1 MGIPVYFS
9 HIIKNYSQILKKI
22 QQKQS
27 FDVFFLDANS
37 IIYDVYYNIL
47 KSEVKFKSN
56 QELEKEII
64 KSTLLKLR
72 NLYDMFKIKK
82 EIVVCF
88 DGVAP
93 ISKLKQQRSRRFKT
107 WITKTLE
114 NDHDSTSWNTCS
126 ISPGTTFMDSL
137 NHELEKMEKE
147 HNSDS
152 RNTYKLTILTSEFPG
167 EGEQKLFEY
176 LRKNYPLVDNIDENM
191 KKNKINICIYGLDS
205 DLIMLSILH
214 NNFYENIYLYRDTP
228 EFIRNINKSFDP
240 NTNYLLNINLLSHFL
255 TIHANGESCASKNIN
270 KDKFRCNINY
280 IILFFLVGND
290 FIPHHPGLSLRL
302 NGAQDLHNM
311 FTSVLKTE
319 DLFYIEDNLIRL
331 DWYNLKR
338 VLKELSKIE
347 KCNMKEYNTY
357 KTNIK
362 QKMKFNRQIV
372 SNKSEL
378 LKHIPIFHNGDESYI
393 VSHDE
398 YISKRYYES
407 SFSVD
412 FNIQDICFHYLKNI
426 EWNLDYYLGQSRCD
440 YTYFYPYEHAP
451 LFEDCVKYVPLRC
464 ETLCQSKSSNTSY
477 KFIHPITQLLY
488 ILPSCYYDL
497 IDTSNIYMYS
507 LKENRDINILF
518 EHPSN
523 LIIRLEHDF
532 VKYFFESSIVF
543 KHVNIHQLENH
554 VSKIIQI

>member
-1 MGIPVYFS
+1 
-9 HIIKNYSQILKKI
+9 
-22 QQKQS
+22 
-27 FDVFFLDANS
+27 
-37 IIYDVYYNIL
+37 
-47 KSEVKFKSN
+47 
-56 QELEKEII
+56 
-64 KSTLLKLR
+64 
-72 NLYDMFKIKK
+72 MFQIKK

-107 WITKTLE
+107 WIAKNME
-114 NDHDSTSWNTCS
+114 GDGEHSSSWNTCA
-126 ISPGTTFMDSL
+126 ISPGTTFMDTL
-137 NHELEKMEKE
+137 NRELEKMQQEY
-147 HNSDS
+147 NSDS
-152 RNTYKLTILTSEFPG
+152 RKTYKLTILTSDFPG

-176 LRKNYPLVDNIDENM
+176 LRTHYPPTDELHQNM
-191 KKNKINICIYGLDS
+191 KKNKLNICIYGLDS

-228 EFIRNINKSFDP
+228 EFIRNINKSLDP
-240 NTNYLLNINLLSHFL
+240 NTNYLLNINLLSHYL
-255 TIHANGESCASKNIN
+255 TIHAYGESIVSNGIN
-270 KDKFRCNINY
+270 CNKFRCNLNY

-302 NGAQDLHNM
+302 NGAEDLHKM
-311 FTSVLKTE
+311 FESVLKTE
-319 DLFYIEDNLIRL
+319 DLFYIKDKLIRL

-338 VLKELSKIE
+338 VMKELSKIE
-347 KCNMKEYNTY
+347 KSNMKEYNAY

-362 QKMKFNRQIV
+362 KKMKFNRQIV

-378 LKHIPIFHNGDESYI
+378 LKHLPIFHDGDETFI

-398 YISKRYYES
+398 HISKRYYES

-412 FNIQDICFHYLKNI
+412 YDIQDICFHYLKNL

-451 LFEDCVKYVPLRC
+451 LFEDCVKFVPLRC
-464 ETLCQSKSSNTSY
+464 ETLCQSKPSNEEH

-488 ILPSCYYDL
+488 ILPSCYYNL

-507 LKENRDINILF
+507 LKENKDINILF
-518 EHPSN
+518 ESPSN
-523 LIIRLEHDF
+523 LIVKLEHDF
-532 VKYFFESSIVF
+532 VKYFLKALLFSNMSTFI
-543 KHVNIHQLENH
+543 
-554 VSKIIQI
+554 VSKIMFLKLFKYKRNLNINTYYSI